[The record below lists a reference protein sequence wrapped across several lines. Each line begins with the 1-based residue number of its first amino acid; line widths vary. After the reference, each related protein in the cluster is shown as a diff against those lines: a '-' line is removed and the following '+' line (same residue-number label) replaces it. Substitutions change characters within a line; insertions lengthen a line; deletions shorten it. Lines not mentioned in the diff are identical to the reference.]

1 MSHLSAG
8 PIAAT
13 IEDTI
18 VRIGALDTAAMALAQ
33 QRLDRLTKP
42 PGSLGRLEE
51 LVVTLAGVTG
61 RPDAPMTNRQ
71 VVVVAADHGVV
82 AQGVSAYP
90 GAVTAQM
97 VANFLAGEAAVN
109 VLARSAG
116 AAVTVVDV
124 GVEGDIPT
132 VESGPGATLVS
143 ARLRRGTDDF
153 TRGPAMSRDDAWRAI
168 EIGIGL
174 VEDLRLGPGLDVLA
188 VGEMGIGNT
197 TAASAVV
204 AALTGRPAREVTGRG
219 TGVDDEGMARKVAA
233 IERGLAVNHVDP
245 ADPISVLAS
254 VGGLEI
260 GALVGLLLGAAANRV
275 PVVLDGF
282 ITGAA
287 ALIGGALQP
296 ALAPFLIA
304 GHRSSEPG
312 HQIALDALG
321 IKPYLDLGLRLG
333 EASGAVLLLGVI
345 ASACNVRDEMA
356 TFESA
361 AVSGPTGPA

>member
-1 MSHLSAG
+1 MNQLTMR
-8 PIAAT
+8 PIEGT
-13 IEDTI
+13 IEDLI
-18 VRIGALDTAAMALAQ
+18 GRIGPLDTAAMALAQ

-51 LVVTLAGVTG
+51 LVVTLAGITG
-61 RPDAPMTNRQ
+61 RPDAPMTNRH

-90 GAVTAQM
+90 RAVTAQM
-97 VANFLAGEAAVN
+97 VANFLAGGAAVN
-109 VLARSAG
+109 VLARSVG

-124 GVEGDIPT
+124 GIAGDLPA
-132 VESGPGATLVS
+132 VESGAGARLVS
-143 ARLRRGTDDF
+143 ARVKPGTDDF
-153 TRGPAMSRDDAWRAI
+153 TRGPAMSREDARRAI

-197 TAASAVV
+197 TAASALV
-204 AALTGRPAREVTGRG
+204 AALTGRQAHEVTGRG
-219 TGVDDEGMARKVAA
+219 TGVDDHGMARKVAT

-245 ADPISVLAS
+245 ADPIGVLAS

-260 GALVGLLLGAAANRV
+260 GALVGLLLGAAANRI

-287 ALIGGALQP
+287 ALIGRALQP

-304 GHRSSEPG
+304 AHRSSEAG

-333 EASGAVLLLGVI
+333 EASGAVMLLGVI
-345 ASACNVRDEMA
+345 ATACSIRDEMA

-361 AVSGPTGPA
+361 AVSGPAGPS